1 MKNLF
6 LFLLFLLPVFFCNA
20 AERAVSEKST
30 GKNLVKM
37 PANALLIDVRTEKEF
52 ACGHLKGA
60 ANIPDGNVAL
70 LKKKGAKKDTPLFL
84 YCRSGRRVKAAIKNL
99 KKEGYTCLYDLG
111 GMKEAEKKLALPVV
125 K

>member
-37 PANALLIDVRTEKEF
+37 PANALLIDFFDPLDTESIF
-52 ACGHLKGA
+52 QIIQ
-60 ANIPDGNVAL
+60 NL
-70 LKKKGAKKDTPLFL
+70 LL
-84 YCRSGRRVKAAIKNL
+84 
-99 KKEGYTCLYDLG
+99 
-111 GMKEAEKKLALPVV
+111 
-125 K
+125 